1 MADDRSNSGPQD
13 ASRIN
18 VNEQYELDYWSRK
31 FGVTAEELRLAVQE
45 VGVMADAVEQHLSYT
60 R

>member
-1 MADDRSNSGPQD
+1 MADDRSNRGPQD

-18 VNEQYELDYWSRK
+18 VNEQYELDYWSRR

-45 VGVMADAVEQHLSYT
+45 VGVMASEVEQHLLYT